1 MNDPKNAPK
10 NSKQNP
16 QLGRQPDKAD
26 FRDDEFEIPTYDGS
40 KALKSTEQK
49 TDPVKTSAKESKSA
63 QVAGQANAQADAQA
77 ARTEQKDKDTKAK
90 ETKAKETKTQES
102 KVKESKPAHSE
113 VRTSIF
119 ERAGRAAPQRIE
131 PNSGVNRAEH
141 KQNSQTVDPAH
152 NATASEEAAETTQFQ
167 QQSAQQQNQQQQA
180 QRQQQQAQG
189 QQQQPAAHDEN
200 RPEYRDE
207 DFAATEV
214 IDPAGK
220 QTTVPVE
227 QSASPVQQTP
237 AGAVNGQQYPDE
249 QPYAQGSQEL
259 LTGEQQ
265 PKEDPGST
273 DDIRRGTIDLGLFLL
288 RIVFSAWLIIQGVGT
303 FFTLGDYDGIAGLE
317 SEFSAYNQAHLL
329 AVAVPAA
336 QLAAGIFLLLGLL
349 APLAAMV
356 ALAVTGFMAVHQ
368 VAVDQAG
375 LNIFNWAPTLWLPVI
390 AAAIAV
396 IVQFTGPG
404 LYSLDGARA
413 WARRPLASSWI
424 FVIIGIAAVVA
435 AWWLLAGTNPL
446 AS

>member
-1 MNDPKNAPK
+1 
-10 NSKQNP
+10 
-16 QLGRQPDKAD
+16 
-26 FRDDEFEIPTYDGS
+26 
-40 KALKSTEQK
+40 
-49 TDPVKTSAKESKSA
+49 
-63 QVAGQANAQADAQA
+63 
-77 ARTEQKDKDTKAK
+77 
-90 ETKAKETKTQES
+90 
-102 KVKESKPAHSE
+102 
-113 VRTSIF
+113 
-119 ERAGRAAPQRIE
+119 
-131 PNSGVNRAEH
+131 
-141 KQNSQTVDPAH
+141 
-152 NATASEEAAETTQFQ
+152 
-167 QQSAQQQNQQQQA
+167 
-180 QRQQQQAQG
+180 
-189 QQQQPAAHDEN
+189 
-200 RPEYRDE
+200 EYRDE

-227 QSASPVQQTP
+227 QSAIPVQQTP

-273 DDIRRGTIDLGLFLL
+273 DDTRRGTIDLGLFLL

>member
-26 FRDDEFEIPTYDGS
+26 FRDDEFEIPTFDGS

-49 TDPVKTSAKESKSA
+49 TDPVKTSAKGSKSA

-77 ARTEQKDKDTKAK
+77 ARTEPKDKDTKAK
-90 ETKAKETKTQES
+90 DTKAKES
-102 KVKESKPAHSE
+102 KAQESKPANSE

-180 QRQQQQAQG
+180 QRQQQQ
-189 QQQQPAAHDEN
+189 PAAHDEN

-227 QSASPVQQTP
+227 QSASPVQQAP

-265 PKEDPGST
+265 PQEAPGST

>member
-1 MNDPKNAPK
+1 M
-10 NSKQNP
+10 
-16 QLGRQPDKAD
+16 
-26 FRDDEFEIPTYDGS
+26 
-40 KALKSTEQK
+40 
-49 TDPVKTSAKESKSA
+49 KTSAKGSKSA

-77 ARTEQKDKDTKAK
+77 ARTEPKDKDTKAK
-90 ETKAKETKTQES
+90 DTKAKES
-102 KVKESKPAHSE
+102 KAQESKPANSE

-131 PNSGVNRAEH
+131 PNSAANRAEH
-141 KQNSQTVDPAH
+141 KQNSQAVDPAH
-152 NATASEEAAETTQFQ
+152 NATVSEEAAETTQFQ
-167 QQSAQQQNQQQQA
+167 QLSAQQQN
-180 QRQQQQAQG
+180 QQQQAQG

-227 QSASPVQQTP
+227 QSAIPVQQTP

-265 PKEDPGST
+265 PQEAPGST
-273 DDIRRGTIDLGLFLL
+273 DDTRRGTIDLGLFLL

>member
-49 TDPVKTSAKESKSA
+49 TDPVKTSAKE
-63 QVAGQANAQADAQA
+63 
-77 ARTEQKDKDTKAK
+77 TKAK
-90 ETKAKETKTQES
+90 ESRAED
-102 KVKESKPAHSE
+102 SKPAHSE

-131 PNSGVNRAEH
+131 PNSGANRAEH
-141 KQNSQTVDPAH
+141 KQDSQTVDPAH

-180 QRQQQQAQG
+180 QRQQQQ
-189 QQQQPAAHDEN
+189 PAAHDEN

-227 QSASPVQQTP
+227 QSAIPVQQTP

-273 DDIRRGTIDLGLFLL
+273 DDTRRGTIDLGLFLL

>member
-49 TDPVKTSAKESKSA
+49 TDPVKTSAKE
-63 QVAGQANAQADAQA
+63 
-77 ARTEQKDKDTKAK
+77 TKAK
-90 ETKAKETKTQES
+90 ESRAED
-102 KVKESKPAHSE
+102 SKPAHYE

-131 PNSGVNRAEH
+131 PNSGANRAEH
-141 KQNSQTVDPAH
+141 KQDSQTVDPAH

-180 QRQQQQAQG
+180 QRQQQQ
-189 QQQQPAAHDEN
+189 PAAHDEN

-227 QSASPVQQTP
+227 QSAIPVQQTP

-273 DDIRRGTIDLGLFLL
+273 DDTRRGTIDLGLFLL